1 MKKFNKKSGQGT
13 LEWILILAVMVGFVM
28 IFGKTI
34 KAKIGTTTET
44 VFKSVDS
51 SVGTLAD
58 PNQH

>member
-34 KAKIGTTTET
+34 KGRIGETTAK
-44 VFKSVDS
+44 VFQSVDG
-51 SVGTLAD
+51 SVTTLSD
-58 PNQH
+58 PNQK

>member
-34 KAKIGTTTET
+34 KQRIGDTTNK
-44 VFKSVDS
+44 VFSSVDS
-51 SVGTLAD
+51 SVGTLSSD
-58 PNQH
+58 K

>member
-34 KAKIGTTTET
+34 KQRIGTTTDT

-51 SVGTLAD
+51 SVTTLSD
-58 PNQH
+58 PNQK